1 VALWKA
7 DEDPL
12 LLFGGDM
19 FIEEYVVQEVR
30 QFGLNSFTVCDIE
43 FSADSVYPGRLTP
56 CPCA

>member
-19 FIEEYVVQEVR
+19 FVQEHVIQKVC
-30 QFGLNSFTVCDIE
+30 QFGLN
-43 FSADSVYPGRLTP
+43 
-56 CPCA
+56 